1 MAAPKGNCF
10 NPEGRPRQEINWNLF
25 EECCHLL
32 CTQDEITA
40 LMKISDDQLRRRVE
54 EHYKEDYATVYKR
67 FSAGGKKS
75 LRRHQYALSETNAT
89 MAIWLGKQLL
99 GQKDNALENVVNP
112 EVLKAYGQVMAQ
124 IASLQSSKCKDADNN
139 NNMDIKSA

>member
-10 NPEGRPRQEINWNLF
+10 NPKGRPRMEIDWKLF

-40 LMKISDDQLRRRVE
+40 LMKISDEQLRVRVKE
-54 EHYKEDYATVYKR
+54 QYGEDYLDAYKR
-67 FSAGGKKS
+67 LSAGGKKS
-75 LRRHQYALSETNAT
+75 LRRHQFAMSETNAT

-99 GQKDNALENVVNP
+99 GQRDTPQENVISP
-112 EVLKAYGQVMAQ
+112 EVLKAHDLLMYQ
-124 IASLQSSKCKDADNN
+124 IASMQVAQKEKGDESPSSSQA
-139 NNMDIKSA
+139 